1 MTSRTKTLVLAVGI
15 TAVLSMGGALGIFV
29 ALAPHLMP
37 SAPKQPHVPPQN
49 PKRTFTT
56 PAHRNSVQ
64 PASLKKTVTSGRPP
78 VTITPG
84 KPVSFIDLVKVLGPT
99 VVHIGTVKNL
109 GYGPLQ
115 RWMGGGPRGRAS
127 GLGTGVIIQ
136 PDGVILT
143 NNHVIASADI
153 IKVRLEDK
161 REYTAE
167 VIGRDPETDLALIR
181 IHAGKPLAYAKLG
194 DSDRLQ
200 IGEWVV
206 AIGNPFGLDHT
217 VTAGIVSAK
226 GRRNINPGGKRGYWN
241 FIQTDASI
249 NPGNSG
255 GPLINAM
262 GEVVGINT
270 AIDGRG
276 AGIGFAIPINMVK
289 VVMPHLRKYGQFQRS
304 WIGVS
309 IQPITDQFLTALRLK
324 NKKGA
329 LVTEV
334 VPGSP
339 GARAGLQPR
348 DVIVEFGGKPIVQS
362 SDLPWLASTAGIG
375 KQVQVKLI
383 RKGKPQNVSVTM
395 AAKPGS
401 QVRAPRNRHQG
412 RAELGLVVSEITP
425 DVAKLFGLR
434 RMGGV
439 VITMV
444 EAGSYAEHAG
454 VVRGEIINQVGN
466 TVIRSLADYVGA
478 VRKVPK
484 GQNVMLLLESQR
496 GTRWI
501 TLRKR

>member
-1 MTSRTKTLVLAVGI
+1 MTSRTKTLILAVGV

-29 ALAPHLMP
+29 AVAPYLMPPDTQQSRAPHL
-37 SAPKQPHVPPQN
+37 PPD
-49 PKRTFTT
+49 RTFTT
-56 PAHRNSVQ
+56 PATQSPVQ
-64 PASLKKTVTSGRPP
+64 PASLKRTPGTQRPP
-78 VTITPG
+78 VVLKPG
-84 KPVSFIDLVKVLGPT
+84 KPASFIDLVKVLGPT
-99 VVHIGTVKNL
+99 VVHIGTVRNL

-127 GLGTGVIIQ
+127 GLGTGVIIK

-167 VIGRDPETDLALIR
+167 VIGRDPDTDLALIR
-181 IHAGKPLAYAKLG
+181 IHAGKPLPYAKLG

-304 WIGVS
+304 WLGVS
-309 IQPITDQFLTALRLK
+309 IQPITDQFLTTLKLR

-339 GARAGLQPR
+339 GARAGLQPL
-348 DVIVEFGGKPIVQS
+348 DVIVEFDGKPIKQS

-375 KQVQVKLI
+375 KQVRVKLI
-383 RKGKPQNVSVTM
+383 RKGKTQTVSVTM
-395 AAKPGS
+395 ATKPGTR
-401 QVRAPRNRHQG
+401 VRLPRSRRHG

-425 DVAKLFGLR
+425 DVAKLFGLK

-454 VVRGEIINQVGN
+454 VVRGEIINQVGSK
-466 TVIRSLADYVGA
+466 VVRSLADYVSA
-478 VRKVPK
+478 VRKVPR

>member
-1 MTSRTKTLVLAVGI
+1 MTSRTKTLILAVGV

-29 ALAPHLMP
+29 AVAPYLMPTAKQQPPTPHL
-37 SAPKQPHVPPQN
+37 S

-56 PAHRNSVQ
+56 PAIQSSVR
-64 PASLKKTVTSGRPP
+64 PASLKKTSTSAHPP
-78 VTITPG
+78 VTIKPG

-99 VVHIGTVKNL
+99 VVHIGTVRNL
-109 GYGPLQ
+109 GHGPLQ

-181 IHAGKPLAYAKLG
+181 IHAGKPLPYAKLG

-276 AGIGFAIPINMVK
+276 AGIGFAIPINMIK

-309 IQPITDQFLTALRLK
+309 IQPITDQFLTALGLK

-375 KQVQVKLI
+375 KQVLVKLI
-383 RKGKPQNVSVTM
+383 RKGKPQTVSVTM

-401 QVRAPRNRHQG
+401 GVRLPRSRHQG

-425 DVAKLFGLR
+425 DVAKLFGLK

-466 TVIRSLADYVGA
+466 KVVRSLADYVSA

>member
-1 MTSRTKTLVLAVGI
+1 MTSKTRTLIVAIAVTALLSAGGAFGLMVVLAPY
-15 TAVLSMGGALGIFV
+15 VLPSESPRPRSM
-29 ALAPHLMP
+29 APE
-37 SAPKQPHVPPQN
+37 
-49 PKRTFTT
+49 RTFTT
-56 PAHRNSVQ
+56 ATVPVPVQ
-64 PASLKKTVTSGRPP
+64 PASMSSASTPKAPP
-78 VTITPG
+78 VVIRPG
-84 KPVSFIDLVKVLGPT
+84 KPVSFIKLVKLLGPT

-109 GYGPLQ
+109 GGSPLQ
-115 RWMGGGPRGRAS
+115 RWMGGRRGMAT
-127 GLGTGVIIQ
+127 GLVTGVIIQ
-136 PDGVILT
+136 PDGLILT

-153 IKVRLEDK
+153 ISVRLADR
-161 REYTAE
+161 REFRAE
-167 VIGRDPETDLALIR
+167 LIGRDPATDLALIR
-181 IHAGKPLAYAKLG
+181 IHATKPLPYAKLG

-276 AGIGFAIPINMVK
+276 AGIGFAIPSNMIK
-289 VVMPHLRKYGQFQRS
+289 VVMPHLLKYGQVQRS
-304 WIGVS
+304 WIGVF
-309 IQPITDQFLTALRLK
+309 IQPITDKLLAALGLK
-324 NKKGA
+324 DKKGA
-329 LVTEV
+329 LVTKV
-334 VPGSP
+334 TPGSP
-339 GARAGLQPR
+339 GDRAGLRPM
-348 DVIVEFGGKPIVQS
+348 DVITEFGGKRVEQA

-375 KQVQVKLI
+375 KRVKVKLI
-383 RKGKPQNVSVTM
+383 REGKLLAVNVTM
-395 AAKPGS
+395 AALPGTT
-401 QVRAPRNRHQG
+401 VRVPRTRSHG

-425 DVAKLFGLR
+425 DVAKIFGLR
-434 RMGGV
+434 RVGGV

-444 EAGSYAEHAG
+444 EAGSYAELAG
-454 VVRGEIINQVGN
+454 VVRGEIINQVGS
-466 TVIRSLADYVGA
+466 VVVRSLADYVRA
-478 VRKVPK
+478 VRKVPR
-484 GQNVMLLLESQR
+484 GQNVMLLLESGR

>member
-1 MTSRTKTLVLAVGI
+1 MTSRNKTLILAVGI
-15 TAVLSMGGALGIFV
+15 TAVLSIGGALGLFI
-29 ALAPHLMP
+29 ALAPYVLPAAKTQTQPSHLA
-37 SAPKQPHVPPQN
+37 SD
-49 PKRTFTT
+49 RTFTT
-56 PAHRNSVQ
+56 PTKPSPVQ
-64 PASLKKTVTSGRPP
+64 PVSLKKTPGSKPPP
-78 VTITPG
+78 VVIKPG

-109 GYGPLQ
+109 GNGPLQ

-136 PDGVILT
+136 PDGLILT
-143 NNHVIASADI
+143 NNHVVASADI
-153 IKVRLEDK
+153 INVRLEDK
-161 REYTAE
+161 REYRAE
-167 VIGRDPETDLALIR
+167 VIGRDPDTDLALIR
-181 IHAGKPLAYAKLG
+181 IHAGKPLPYAKLG
-194 DSDRLQ
+194 NSDRLQ

-304 WIGVS
+304 WLGVS
-309 IQPITDQFLTALRLK
+309 IQPITDQFLTTLKLK
-324 NKKGA
+324 NKNGA

-334 VPGSP
+334 VAGSP
-339 GARAGLQPR
+339 GSRAGLLPL
-348 DVIVEFGGKPIVQS
+348 DVITEFDGKPIKRS

-375 KQVQVKLI
+375 KQVKVKLI
-383 RKGKPQNVSVTM
+383 RKGKTLSVSVTM
-395 AAKPGS
+395 AAKPGT
-401 QVRAPRNRHQG
+401 QLRVPRTRRQG

-425 DVAKLFGLR
+425 DVAKLFGLKR
-434 RMGGV
+434 VGGV

-454 VVRGEIINQVGN
+454 VVRGEIINQVGSE
-466 TVIRSLADYVGA
+466 VVRSLSDYVRA
-478 VRKVPK
+478 VRKVPRGK
-484 GQNVMLLLESQR
+484 NVMLLLESGR
-496 GTRWI
+496 GTRWL